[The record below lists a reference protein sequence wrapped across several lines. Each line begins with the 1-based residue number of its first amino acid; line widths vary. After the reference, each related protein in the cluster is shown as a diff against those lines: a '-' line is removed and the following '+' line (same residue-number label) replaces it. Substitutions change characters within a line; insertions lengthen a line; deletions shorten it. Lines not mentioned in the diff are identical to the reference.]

1 MHAKVA
7 ASQSFPLPIASF
19 ADLLTASWPRPACQH
34 SSTASR
40 NGARGGRRHTR
51 PANRSPRHQI
61 ALSPGAGPTTG
72 LLQTKGEKKRKK
84 KKKENP
90 DSPRP
95 EAESRCKRKDRSL
108 FVSSPPFRVNHRH
121 LLFRRQVA

>member
-61 ALSPGAGPTTG
+61 AITPGAGPTTG
-72 LLQTKGEKKRKK
+72 MLQTKADKKTKNK
-84 KKKENP
+84 CME
-90 DSPRP
+90 
-95 EAESRCKRKDRSL
+95 RSF
-108 FVSSPPFRVNHRH
+108 FVSSFLFRLNHLH
-121 LLFRRQVA
+121 LLFRRLVA